1 MRGLKDTINPFDI
14 TFGKVPNKVI
24 ERPEIVNNIIDNL
37 SDFEKGCHLYLLA
50 GPRGSG
56 KTVSLSSII
65 DFLKPNT
72 IGLSLI

>member
-37 SDFEKGCHLYLLA
+37 SDFEKGCLLTCW
-50 GPRGSG
+50 S
-56 KTVSLSSII
+56 
-65 DFLKPNT
+65 
-72 IGLSLI
+72 